1 MPSLKLWRHAV
12 SRVINAMT
20 YYLNLFIRMLLNFR
34 IFNTITKKFNS
45 TQISERWKKQ
55 MCLKYEKF
63 ICLAWQIKPGAD
75 KKKIKSDGGYL
86 PVGAMS

>member
-1 MPSLKLWRHAV
+1 
-12 SRVINAMT
+12 
-20 YYLNLFIRMLLNFR
+20 MLLNFR